1 MSAPGVC
8 ACRGPPA
15 TPQVVGVVVMSLLH
29 FMVGGGCARRGPP
42 ATPQVGGVAVM
53 SLLHSGSAVS
63 APAVDRLLP
72 RVHSAGGG
80 HLRCSRLWFRLSG
93 RGLSTGLNDN
103 SIILN
108 EI

>member
-1 MSAPGVC
+1 MVAALAEDRLLHLRSAVSAP
-8 ACRGPPA
+8 AEDR
-15 TPQVVGVVVMSLLH
+15 LLH
-29 FMVGGGCARRGPP
+29 LRS
-42 ATPQVGGVAVM
+42 AV